1 MLDISTTGLSLTQP
15 HLKILQDMKLL
26 KTDYLQF
33 KTTKALL
40 MFYMHDMIHYKTG
53 TTSI

>member
-33 KTTKALL
+33 KTTKA
-40 MFYMHDMIHYKTG
+40 DMIHYKTG
-53 TTSI
+53 MRSI